1 MVTPPPAVME
11 IEVSGNEDGGQGAEL
26 DIAALDAEAERYIK
40 AVGEQLQRARSKKGL
55 NQADIARMLG
65 RSRGWVGHIERG
77 ENKDHHSAKLY
88 ASALGIEMAV
98 IVAMAEHQMD
108 LDEKVRERFNLDS

>member
-1 MVTPPPAVME
+1 VATPAAME
-11 IEVSGNEDGGQGAEL
+11 MELSGNEDDSPSVEL
-26 DIAALDAEAERYIK
+26 DIAALEAEASSYIK
-40 AVGEQLQRARSKKGL
+40 AVGEQLQRARSKRGL

-65 RSRGWVGHIERG
+65 RSRGWVGHMERG

-98 IVAMAEHQMD
+98 IVAMAEHQMGI
-108 LDEKVRERFNLDS
+108 DEKVRERFNLDS

>member
-1 MVTPPPAVME
+1 MATTPATME
-11 IEVSGNEDGGQGAEL
+11 MELSNEDDSPGVEL
-26 DIAALDAEAERYIK
+26 DIAALEAEATAYIK
-40 AVGEQLQRARSKKGL
+40 AVGEQLQRARSKRGL

-65 RSRGWVGHIERG
+65 RSRGWVGHMERG

-98 IVAMAEHQMD
+98 IVAMAEHQMGI
-108 LDEKVRERFNLDS
+108 DEKVRERFNLDS

>member
-1 MVTPPPAVME
+1 MTTPAVME
-11 IEVSGNEDGGQGAEL
+11 IEVSDEDGSPSIEL
-26 DIAALDAEAERYIK
+26 DIAALEADADSYIK
-40 AVGEQLQRARSKKGL
+40 AVGEQLQRARSKRRL

-65 RSRGWVGHIERG
+65 RSRGWVGHMERG

-98 IVAMAEHQMD
+98 IVAMAEHQIG
-108 LDEKVRERFNLDS
+108 LDEKMRERFNLDS

>member
-1 MVTPPPAVME
+1 MTTPAAME
-11 IEVSGNEDGGQGAEL
+11 MEVSNEDDSPSVEL
-26 DIAALDAEAERYIK
+26 DIAALEAGADSYIK
-40 AVGEQLQRARSKKGL
+40 AVGEQLQRARSKRGL

-65 RSRGWVGHIERG
+65 RSRGWVGHMERG

-98 IVAMAEHQMD
+98 IVAMAEHQIG
-108 LDEKVRERFNLDS
+108 LDEKMRERFNLDS

>member
-1 MVTPPPAVME
+1 MATPAAME
-11 IEVSGNEDGGQGAEL
+11 VIMSSSNDGSPSEL
-26 DIAALDAEAERYIK
+26 DIAALEAEAASYIK

-65 RSRGWVGHIERG
+65 RSRGWVGHMERG

-98 IVAMAEHQMD
+98 IVALAEHQMG
-108 LDEKVRERFNLDS
+108 LDEKMRDRLNLDS